1 VNRPAAGF
9 GCLVTFLLPFAAV
22 GGFTAVQC
30 VRFASQGKWSEAG
43 FFAIFALT
51 FGGVG
56 FGGIAAALAGRRKLA
71 EIEALRQK
79 NPAAP
84 WLWRPDWAAGRVDDS
99 SRATMWTAW
108 AFAAL
113 WNLISIPS
121 AVLGVRAALR
131 EDKPAGY
138 VALLFPLGGIG
149 LLVRAVRATIRYRRF
164 GISRFELTTRP
175 GIVGHSLAGTV
186 RTTITLRPAEGVQVA
201 LRCVRRVTSGTGD
214 NRSTSESTLWEEEI
228 RVQGQVSRDASGMGT
243 TIPVAFAIPA
253 DATACDD
260 RDSDNRVLWRLE
272 VSASVPGV
280 DYAASFEVPV
290 FRTELSD
297 HPPTPAEAALKVT
310 VDVATYHQP
319 VGSRIEVR
327 TSRRGTEILFPAAR
341 NPGAALGLTVFVLL
355 WSVAV
360 WFLIHYRAPVIFP
373 IVFGAFELLLLLF
386 VLELWLRVSRVVAGD
401 GSLSIGTGYLIPGG
415 ERSWVA
421 SEIDDV
427 TTRITMQAGGRPYY
441 DVVAVTKNGKKV
453 TAGHSV
459 RDKHEAEWLAAT
471 IKRALRP

>member
-1 VNRPAAGF
+1 VNRLATGF
-9 GCLVTFLLPFAAV
+9 GCLVAFLLPFAAV

-30 VRFASQGKWSEAG
+30 VRAASQGKWSEAG

-71 EIEALRQK
+71 DIAALQQQ

-99 SRATMWTAW
+99 TQATMWSAW
-108 AFAAL
+108 VFATL
-113 WNLISIPS
+113 WNLISLPG
-121 AVLGVRAALR
+121 AVLGVRAAVR

-138 VALLFPLGGIG
+138 IALLFPMVGIG
-149 LLVRAVRATIRYRRF
+149 LLVWAVRATIRYRRF
-164 GISRFELTTRP
+164 GISRLELTTRP

-186 RTTITLRPAEGVQVA
+186 RTTTPLRPADGFQVC
-201 LRCVRRVTSGTGD
+201 LRCIRRVTSGTGD
-214 NRSTSESTLWEEEI
+214 NRSSSESTLWQEEARI
-228 RVQGQVSRDASGMGT
+228 QGQVSRDASGMGT
-243 TIPVAFAIPA
+243 AIPVAFAIPA
-253 DATACDD
+253 DAVACDD

-272 VSASVPGV
+272 LSAGVPGV

-290 FRTELSD
+290 YRTELSD
-297 HPPTPAEAALKVT
+297 QPPTAAQAALQVT

-319 VGSRIEVR
+319 VGSRIEVS
-327 TSRRGTEILFPAAR
+327 TTRRGTEIVFPAAR
-341 NPGAALGLTVFVLL
+341 NPGAALSLTVFVLL
-355 WSVAV
+355 WSVVV
-360 WFLIHYRAPVIFP
+360 WFLVHSRAPVIFP

-401 GSLSIGTGYLIPGG
+401 GSLTIASGYLFGTK
-415 ERSWVA
+415 ERSWA
-421 SEIDDV
+421 TSEIDDV

-441 DVVAVTKNGKKV
+441 DIVAVTKNGKKA